1 MSAGAEMHAEAER
14 RFAFGANWESFIR
27 TSYTPLR
34 RARAR
39 QDLLSF
45 LGVEHLDGL
54 SFLDIGS
61 GSGLHSLAALDAG
74 VARIHSFD
82 YDPLSV
88 RTTQYLRHLA
98 GDPAHW
104 HVEQGDVLDDA
115 YLGTLGTFDVV
126 YSWGVLHHTG
136 AMWRAI
142 DNAAALVRPGGLFF
156 VALYSSNVAT
166 PSTAFW
172 LDVKRRYNAAGAA
185 GRRRMEWWY
194 IWRFGLGR
202 NVLLYPVRLPR
213 LLRQVYDR
221 RRQRGMSYMADVRD
235 WLGGWPMEYADDQA
249 VVDRLA
255 AQHGQTLV
263 NVATGEACTQF
274 LFRNEGAGARAI
286 AVADFAAGRARPVGT
301 RRLDLPARE
310 SASEAR

>member
-1 MSAGAEMHAEAER
+1 MIAEPEVNAEAGK
-14 RFAFGANWESFIR
+14 RFAFGANWESFVR

-34 RARAR
+34 RAAAR

-45 LGVEHLDGL
+45 LGVERLDGL

-61 GSGLHSLAALDAG
+61 GSGLHSLAAFDAG
-74 VARIHSFD
+74 AARIHSFD

-88 RTTQYLRHLA
+88 STTLHLRRLA
-98 GDPAHW
+98 GDPPHW
-104 HVEQGDVLDDA
+104 HAEQGDVLDDA
-115 YLGTLGTFDVV
+115 YLGGLGTFDVV

-136 AMWRAI
+136 AIWTAV
-142 DNAAALVRPGGLFF
+142 DNAAALVKPGGLFF

-172 LDVKRRYNAAGAA
+172 LDVKRRYNAADAA
-185 GRRRMEWWY
+185 GKRRMEWWY

-202 NVLLYPVRLPR
+202 NPLLYPIRLPL

-221 RRQRGMSYMADVRD
+221 RRKRGMSYMADVRD
-235 WLGGWPMEYADDQA
+235 WLGGWPMEYADDQE

-255 AQHGQTLV
+255 AQHGQTLL

-274 LFRNEGAGARAI
+274 LFRSEGAGARSI
-286 AVADFAAGRARPVGT
+286 AVAEFAAGRAPVG
-301 RRLDLPARE
+301 ARN
-310 SASEAR
+310 